1 MANPFLQ
8 THYRRGATDL
18 TPEQIEEIRHL
29 KNKVPTYMIV
39 RDYHIRKERV
49 HDIWNNCERLQQ
61 NKKYELAEILSTDK
75 KAKLRTPDSSPVH
88 ESVGL
93 NKPQDKQKKKASG
106 SAEDTK
112 GKSIRVSNDSS
123 EIVGGD
129 LEVKKDTID
138 ISPNSSALAPLA
150 SESSPSQSLII
161 SQNSGDVSEMLK
173 KVNIEM
179 KKVRTKGRT
188 ITSKLATGI

>member
-49 HDIWNNCERLQQ
+49 HDIWNNCERSQQ
-61 NKKYELAEILSTDK
+61 SKKYELAEILSTDK
-75 KAKLRTPDSSPVH
+75 KAKLHTPDSSSVH
-88 ESVGL
+88 ESARSSQS
-93 NKPQDKQKKKASG
+93 QDKQKKKASG
-106 SAEDTK
+106 S
-112 GKSIRVSNDSS
+112 KSIRVSDDSS
-123 EIVGGD
+123 KIVGGD

-138 ISPNSSALAPLA
+138 ISP
-150 SESSPSQSLII
+150 ESSPSQLPII
-161 SQNSGDVSEMLK
+161 SQDSGDVSEMFK

-188 ITSKLATGI
+188 ITSKLATGT

>member
-8 THYRRGATDL
+8 THYQRGATDL

-39 RDYHIRKERV
+39 RDYHI
-49 HDIWNNCERLQQ
+49 Q
-61 NKKYELAEILSTDK
+61 ILSTGK

-93 NKPQDKQKKKASG
+93 NKPQDKQKKKASR
-106 SAEDTK
+106 S
-112 GKSIRVSNDSS
+112 KSIRVSDDSS

-129 LEVKKDTID
+129 LEAKKDTID
-138 ISPNSSALAPLA
+138 ISPDSFALAPLA
-150 SESSPSQSLII
+150 SESSPNQSLII
-161 SQNSGDVSEMLK
+161 SQDFGDVSEMYK

-188 ITSKLATGI
+188 FTSKLATGT

>member
-1 MANPFLQ
+1 MSGVL
-8 THYRRGATDL
+8 
-18 TPEQIEEIRHL
+18 
-29 KNKVPTYMIV
+29 VPIYMIV
-39 RDYHIRKERV
+39 RDYHIRKECI
-49 HDIWNNCERLQQ
+49 HDIWNNCERTQQ
-61 NKKYELAEILSTDK
+61 SKKYELAEILSTDK

-106 SAEDTK
+106 SAEGTK
-112 GKSIRVSNDSS
+112 VKSIRVSDDSS

-138 ISPNSSALAPLA
+138 ISPNSFALAPSA

-161 SQNSGDVSEMLK
+161 SQDSGDVSEMFK

-188 ITSKLATGI
+188 ITSKLATGT

>member
-8 THYRRGATDL
+8 TYYRRGATDL
-18 TPEQIEEIRHL
+18 TPEQIKEIRHL

-61 NKKYELAEILSTDK
+61 SKKYELAEILSTGK
-75 KAKLRTPDSSPVH
+75 KAKLCTPDSSPVH

-106 SAEDTK
+106 S
-112 GKSIRVSNDSS
+112 KSIRVSDDSS

-129 LEVKKDTID
+129 LEAKKDTID
-138 ISPNSSALAPLA
+138 ISPDSFALAPLV

-161 SQNSGDVSEMLK
+161 SQDSGDVSEMFK

-188 ITSKLATGI
+188 FTSKLATGT